1 MNKKHNSLK
10 KMKLNIIYTF
20 LLILSSFFTYIKSE
34 DSSNP
39 LLDMNL
45 TTIDDNILK
54 SFNDFEFSKDK
65 QDIISIQKKMKKVA
79 CLSIITKEIKES
91 KSDIKNQ
98 IKSAK
103 SQNKNNF
110 NNFIHN
116 MTDTCVQIIKEKEVK
131 QILNIENFENKN
143 FPLGKKEIQFD
154 KHLTQFIEDN
164 ERIKKMEEIELNRKK
179 RNKMIINTTAYA
191 FCVLLCFYVGYII
204 RKIKKGKNNFDKKE
218 KNEKKSGNKK
228 KGKK

>member
-1 MNKKHNSLK
+1 
-10 KMKLNIIYTF
+10 MKLNIIYTF
-20 LLILSSFFTYIKSE
+20 LLISSSFFIYIKSD

-39 LLDMNL
+39 LLDMNF

-54 SFNDFEFSKDK
+54 SFKDFEFSKDK

-79 CLSIITKEIKES
+79 CLSIITKVIKES

-110 NNFIHN
+110 NNFVHN
-116 MTDTCVQIIKEKEVK
+116 MTDSCVQIINEKEVK
-131 QILNIENFENKN
+131 QILNIENFKSKN
-143 FPLGKKEIQFD
+143 FPFGKKEIEFD

-164 ERIKKMEEIELNRKK
+164 ERIKKMEEIEFNRKK
-179 RNKMIINTTAYA
+179 RIKMIINTTSYA
-191 FCVLLCFYVGYII
+191 FCVLICFYVGYII
-204 RKIKKGKNNFDKKE
+204 RKVKKGKNNFDKKE
-218 KNEKKSGNKK
+218 KNEKKSGKK

>member
-1 MNKKHNSLK
+1 
-10 KMKLNIIYTF
+10 MKLNIIYTF
-20 LLILSSFFTYIKSE
+20 LLISSSFFIYIKSD

-39 LLDMNL
+39 LLDMNF

-54 SFNDFEFSKDK
+54 SFKDFEFSKDK

-79 CLSIITKEIKES
+79 CLSIITKVIKES

-110 NNFIHN
+110 NNFVHN
-116 MTDTCVQIIKEKEVK
+116 MTDSCVQIINEKEVK
-131 QILNIENFENKN
+131 QILNIENFKSKN
-143 FPLGKKEIQFD
+143 FPFGKKEIEFD

-164 ERIKKMEEIELNRKK
+164 ERIKKMEEIEFNRKK
-179 RNKMIINTTAYA
+179 RIKMIINTTSYA
-191 FCVLLCFYVGYII
+191 FCVLICFYVGYII
-204 RKIKKGKNNFDKKE
+204 RKIKKGINNFDKKE
-218 KNEKKSGNKK
+218 KNEKKSGKK